1 MGWHSAHYTTNSSI
15 VGSLL
20 CQINSLSRYRNRW
33 TQHHRGLK
41 NGWDVLRGET
51 SISHRSRICRTQP
64 TFSGILNRC
73 LKGNRQQGRVKR
85 CNFRIPH
92 VFASHII
99 NGASLSMELKEHIN
113 DIRNR
118 LEQKLFLNE
127 TAVRLGIVDR
137 LLNALGWETFDTQ
150 RVFPEYPINGGRVDY
165 ALCHPPGKPIVFI
178 EVKRVGNIEG
188 AERQL
193 FEYAFHE
200 GVPILILTDGQK
212 WRFFHPSG
220 AGNYQERL
228 VRELDLITNDS
239 EESSECLL
247 KYLAYAAVQAGIAV
261 QTIVADYQKV
271 SQQREAL
278 RHLPE
283 AWENLLSG
291 TSENSEFLIEAVQS
305 ETEYLCGSRPTH
317 EQIFDFL
324 NALSKGTGIDLD
336 LQTTMQKTP
345 ERPKAQRQQ
354 RQVNGNEVKPASPDP
369 RLRSESPRKEKYTA
383 YFQELIDQLREQHNF
398 TKVRRAMKGQHYYAF
413 ASGST
418 GIKYVA
424 GFSKQ
429 QKVYLR
435 LSINFGDREKN
446 TSFFDVLE
454 ERKAKITAQ
463 FDVPLYWDRRDGDGV
478 LRCHIDAYRKGS
490 IDSDASALEAFRA
503 WHIENLLKFKAVFTP
518 EIQRARETL
527 QSR

>member
-1 MGWHSAHYTTNSSI
+1 
-15 VGSLL
+15 
-20 CQINSLSRYRNRW
+20 
-33 TQHHRGLK
+33 
-41 NGWDVLRGET
+41 
-51 SISHRSRICRTQP
+51 
-64 TFSGILNRC
+64 
-73 LKGNRQQGRVKR
+73 
-85 CNFRIPH
+85 
-92 VFASHII
+92 
-99 NGASLSMELKEHIN
+99 MELKEHID

-118 LEQKLFLNE
+118 LEQKLFPNE
-127 TAVRLGIVDR
+127 TAVRQGIVDR

-220 AGNYQERL
+220 AGDYQERL
-228 VRELDLITNDS
+228 VWELDLTVDDS
-239 EESSECLL
+239 EAGAACLNR
-247 KYLAYAAVQAGIAV
+247 YLNYTSIQTGTAGQA
-261 QTIVADYQKV
+261 IVEDYQKV

-305 ETEYLCGSRPTH
+305 ETECLCGSRPTH
-317 EQIFDFL
+317 KQIFDFL
-324 NALSKGTGIDLD
+324 NALSKGTQVDPD
-336 LQTTMQKTP
+336 LQTTVQKTR
-345 ERPKAQRQQ
+345 ENPKAQRQQ
-354 RQVNGNEVKPASPDP
+354 KQVDSNEVKPPSSEQF
-369 RLRSESPRKEKYTA
+369 LRSRSRRKEEYTA
-383 YFQELIDQLREQHNF
+383 YFQGLIDQLREQHNF
-398 TKVRRAMKGQHYYAF
+398 TKARRAMKGQNYYPF

-424 GFSKQ
+424 GFNKQ
-429 QKVYLR
+429 QTVYMT

-446 TSFFDVLE
+446 KRFFDVLK
-454 ERKAKITAQ
+454 ERESEITAQ
-463 FDVPLYWDRRDGDGV
+463 FDVPLYWDRRDDV
-478 LRCHIDAYRKGS
+478 LRCHIYVDREGT
-490 IDSDASALEAFRA
+490 IDSDASALETFRA

-518 EIQRARETL
+518 EIEMARATL
-527 QSR
+527 KSQ